1 LSQLRYGQKVPV
13 MKLALYEA
21 GKEQAF
27 AYTWTEPE
35 SRKIGINLR
44 WIQVGCSAK

>member
-1 LSQLRYGQKVPV
+1 
-13 MKLALYEA
+13 LYEA

-35 SRKIGINLR
+35 GKKIGINLR
-44 WIQVGCSAK
+44 WIQVGCKAR